1 MLTPPRELP
10 ADLLRTVIGESW
22 NLDTTGLEY
31 VPLGFGS
38 HHWKI
43 GDEWFVTA
51 DDKPHDALAAA
62 LSAVPPS
69 VGVAPAGPLVALGR
83 WTLQLYPYV
92 TGESFEWGEFS
103 SPEHRAETL
112 RMVRQVHRSPVCQAR
127 FDTFHIPGRDAALAF
142 TPGEGPFG
150 ARAAD
155 LLASRAE
162 VLKSQFGRYDTL
174 VHDALQL
181 RDRMVLTHG
190 EPHPGNTM
198 RTRDGWRLIDWDTA
212 LISHPE
218 RDLWLLEETE
228 GALPWLLDLYRLRW
242 RLNDVAEEARRFT
255 LPHTGSDDDA
265 FGWTILRDTVNDL

>member
-1 MLTPPRELP
+1 MI
-10 ADLLRTVIGESW
+10 AESW
-22 NLDTTGLEY
+22 NLDVEGLDY
-31 VPLGFGS
+31 LPVGFGS

-43 GDEWFVTA
+43 GETWFVTA
-51 DDKPHDALAAA
+51 DDKPHEALAAA

-69 VGVAPAGPLVALGR
+69 VGVAPAAPLVTVGR
-83 WTLQLYPYV
+83 WTLQLYPYL
-92 TGESFEWGEFS
+92 TGESFAWGEFS

-112 RMVRQVHRSPVCQAR
+112 RMVREVHRSPFCQAR
-127 FDTFHIPGRDAALAF
+127 LDTFRIHGRDAALAF
-142 TPGEGPFG
+142 TPGRGPFG

-162 VLKSQFGRYDTL
+162 VLETRFRRYDAL
-174 VHDALQL
+174 VRDALNL

-198 RTRDGWRLIDWDTA
+198 RTTEGWRLIDWDTA

-218 RDLWLLEETE
+218 RDLWLLGETE
-228 GALPWLLDLYRLRW
+228 GALPWLLDLYGLRW
-242 RLNDVAEEARRFT
+242 RLSDVAAEAGRFSRD
-255 LPHTGSDDDA
+255 HTGTEDDA

>member
-1 MLTPPRELP
+1 M
-10 ADLLRTVIGESW
+10 
-22 NLDTTGLEY
+22 TTCL
-31 VPLGFGS
+31 LGFGG

-43 GDEWFVTA
+43 GDAWFLTA
-51 DDKPHDALAAA
+51 DDKPHEALAAA
-62 LSAVPPS
+62 LGAVPPS
-69 VGVAPAGPLVALGR
+69 VGVAPIGPLVAVGR
-83 WTLQLYPYV
+83 WTLALYPYM
-92 TGESFEWGEFS
+92 TGESFAWGEFS

-112 RMVRQVHRSPVCQAR
+112 RMVREVHRSPFCQAR
-127 FDTFHIPGRDAALAF
+127 FDTFHIPGRAA
-142 TPGEGPFG
+142 PGLHPGGGPFG

-155 LLASRAE
+155 LLAGERGKIE
-162 VLKSQFGRYDTL
+162 TLWRRYDHL
-174 VHDALQL
+174 VRDALNL

-198 RTRDGWRLIDWDTA
+198 RTPDGWRLIDWDTA

-242 RLNDVAEEARRFT
+242 RLNDVAEEARRFSGD
-255 LPHTGSDDDA
+255 HTGTEDDA